1 MANAVVTLLA
11 RNKMLRAR
19 AGEII
24 LPPIKGMAIGDGGVD
39 NLGEP
44 IPPDESSNSLNNEL
58 IRKPIDGYTF
68 ITDQKCRYMCTLGD
82 LELAGKYIS
91 EVALYDTEGD
101 LVAIKTFKKKG
112 KDSDLEMTFNIDDVF

>member
-24 LPPIKGMAIGDGGVD
+24 LPPIKGMAIGNGGVD
-39 NLGEP
+39 SLGEP
-44 IPPDESSNSLNNEL
+44 IPPDEGANSLNNEL
-58 IRKPIDGYTF
+58 VRKPIDGYTF
-68 ITDQKCRYMCTLGD
+68 LTYQKCRYMCTLGE
-82 LELAGKYIS
+82 LELAGEYIS
-91 EVALYDTEGD
+91 EVALYDSEGD

-112 KDSDLEMTFNIDDVF
+112 KDGDLEMTFNIDDVF